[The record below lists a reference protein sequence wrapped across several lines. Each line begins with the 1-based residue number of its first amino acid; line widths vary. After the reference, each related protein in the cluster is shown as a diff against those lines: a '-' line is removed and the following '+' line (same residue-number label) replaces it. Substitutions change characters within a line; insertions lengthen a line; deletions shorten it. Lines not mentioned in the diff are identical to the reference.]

1 MLCLAGLLLPAA
13 ADAAFPGSN
22 GDIAFSSA
30 DPNVGYFDV
39 FAAAPDGSNL
49 RNVTNSASRDDHDPV
64 WSADGSQLAFW
75 SIPYVATINADGSGQ
90 SELRWGGEPSF
101 SPDGSRIAYSTT
113 ARFFPESNQ
122 EIFIMNRDGSDVRN
136 LTNEPLGPEWGHD
149 YAPAWSPD
157 GTQVAFSRILGSAT
171 GIYAIGADGTGLTQL
186 VSGPAAHPD
195 WAPDGNAIVFDAFG
209 DIYQVDA
216 TGLVQLTSS
225 AADDKY
231 PVFSP
236 DGTKIAFQRATGSGY
251 DVMIMNADGTGE
263 HLGIANARAPDWQP
277 LANRP
282 PDCSGVRATP
292 ANLGAP
298 NHRLITVTI
307 SGATDPD
314 GDTVDLEITGVTQD
328 EPPARPR
335 RRGHHHAAEP
345 GAAARR
351 ARPQGRRPRLPDRVR
366 GKRRPRRHLH
376 RVRDGERAQGQPARS
391 TPRRRATTPSGRN
404 LLPDSAGCHE
414 VAARLGSAHDEESVA
429 PFPVAG
435 GLYRSGRRTR
445 HSPGANGKIT
455 FTSRID
461 GPEPEIAGPPQVFT
475 IDPDGTDLTQLTFS
489 GLHDDPATFSPD
501 GRRSRSHAITAQ
513 PACG

>member
-1 MLCLAGLLLPAA
+1 MLTLAGLLSPAA

-22 GDIAFSSA
+22 GDIAFSR
-30 DPNVGYFDV
+30 PTEVGYFDV
-39 FAAAPDGSNL
+39 FAAAPDGSNV

-64 WSADGSQLAFW
+64 WSPDGSQLAFW
-75 SIPYVATINADGSGQ
+75 SIPYVATIDADGSGQ
-90 SELRWGGEPSF
+90 ADLRWGGEPSF

-122 EIFIMNRDGSDVRN
+122 EIFVMNRDGSGVRN

-149 YAPAWSPD
+149 YAAAWSPD

-209 DIYQVDA
+209 DVYQVDA

-231 PVFSP
+231 PVFAP
-236 DGTKIAFQRATGSGY
+236 DGTKIAFQRAATGNRY

-277 LANRP
+277 VANRAP
-282 PDCSGVRATP
+282 ECAEVRATP

-298 NHRLITVTI
+298 NHRLITVTL

-314 GDTVDLEITGVTQD
+314 GDVVDLEITGVTQD
-328 EPPARPR
+328 ERMRGPADAVATTQPNRVR
-335 RRGHHHAAEP
+335 LRAE
-345 GAAARR
+345 RD
-351 ARPQGRRPRLPDRVR
+351 PQGDGRVYRIAFEASDGR
-366 GKRRPRRHLH
+366 GGTCTGFATAS
-376 RVRDGERAQGQPARS
+376 VRKGNQAI
-391 TPRRRATTPSGRN
+391 
-404 LLPDSAGCHE
+404 DSAPPSYDSF
-414 VAARLGSAHDEESVA
+414 GS
-429 PFPVAG
+429 
-435 GLYRSGRRTR
+435 
-445 HSPGANGKIT
+445 
-455 FTSRID
+455 
-461 GPEPEIAGPPQVFT
+461 
-475 IDPDGTDLTQLTFS
+475 
-489 GLHDDPATFSPD
+489 
-501 GRRSRSHAITAQ
+501 
-513 PACG
+513 